1 MSRSEVGLAHTIDEV
16 AEGNEVTEKR
26 GQLEGNPQ
34 RTAKDQTQRWQ
45 PLLPHL
51 LRVNAVARRS
61 GQTRFTALLH
71 HVDVEA
77 PKRAFK
83 RQRRAA
89 SPGVDRV
96 TVDEYEQHLEENLQR
111 LHERVH
117 SGQYWPKPVLRAYI
131 PKADGG
137 KRGLGLPALEDKIV
151 QSAVAEVLNAIY
163 EADFYGFSYGFRP
176 GRSPHMA
183 LASLDK
189 ALMTQRVNWVL
200 DLDLRTFFDSLD
212 HEWMVRM
219 LEHRIADRRIIR
231 LIKRWLKAGV
241 LESGEWTA
249 VETGSPQGSG
259 ISPIL
264 ANIFL
269 HYSLDAWI
277 HQWRTRHA
285 RGQIVVI
292 RYADDVIAGAQYESD
307 ARKLL
312 DALTERLAKF
322 GLALN
327 EDKTRLIEFGRFA
340 AQRRAQAGHG
350 ATRDVQLPWVYPLL
364 RDDSKWKV
372 HGQAEDA
379 SDTDGSQA
387 KRATSRVEKAVARE
401 SARAT
406 CLAEPGP
413 ARALSV
419 LRRHLQRQSAEPVLP
434 AGQADVVQGPAAAQ
448 PEIRHELAAVRSFA
462 NGTSAPETDDPSSLA
477 WSGRMTAGP
486 SRGAGCPNGARPD
499 LQG

>member
-1 MSRSEVGLAHTIDEV
+1 V
-16 AEGNEVTEKR
+16 
-26 GQLEGNPQ
+26 
-34 RTAKDQTQRWQ
+34 
-45 PLLPHL
+45 
-51 LRVNAVARRS
+51 RVNAVARRS
-61 GQTRFTALLH
+61 GQTRFSALLH
-71 HVDVEA
+71 HVDVA
-77 PKRAFK
+77 ALGRAFK

-89 SPGVDRV
+89 SPGVDGV
-96 TVDEYEQHLEENLQR
+96 IVDEYEQNLEENLQR
-111 LHERVH
+111 LHARVH

-176 GRSPHMA
+176 GRSPHLA

-200 DLDLRTFFDSLD
+200 DLDLRAFFDSLD

-241 LESGEWTA
+241 LESGEWAA

-259 ISPIL
+259 ISPLL
-264 ANIFL
+264 ANVFL
-269 HYSLDAWI
+269 HYSFDAWV

-312 DALTERLAKF
+312 DALRERLAKF
-322 GLALN
+322 GLTLN
-327 EDKTRLIEFGRFA
+327 EDKTRLVEFGRFA
-340 AQRRAQAGHG
+340 AERRAQAGLRRPETFNFLGFTHYG
-350 ATRDVQLPWVYPLL
+350 GTTRSGKFMVKRKTQATRMARKLTEL
-364 RDDSKWKV
+364 RAELRRRWHAKV
-372 HGQAEDA
+372 PEQHAWLSLVLRGHYRYY
-379 SDTDGSQA
+379 G
-387 KRATSRVEKAVARE
+387 
-401 SARAT
+401 
-406 CLAEPGP
+406 LIFNH
-413 ARALSV
+413 RALSQFYQLV
-419 LRRHLQRQSAEPVLP
+419 KRMWFKALQRRSQKSRMNWKQFDRLQNVLP
-434 AGQADVVQGPAAAQ
+434 LPRPMIHQAW
-448 PEIRHELAAVRSFA
+448 H
-462 NGTSAPETDDPSSLA
+462 
-477 WSGRMTAGP
+477 
-486 SRGAGCPNGARPD
+486 GAEG
-499 LQG
+499 

>member
-26 GQLEGNPQ
+26 GQLEGRPQ
-34 RTAKDQTQRWQ
+34 QPAKGQTQRWQ

-71 HVDVEA
+71 HVDVA
-77 PKRAFK
+77 ALRRAFK

-89 SPGVDRV
+89 RPGIDRV
-96 TVDEYEQHLEENLQR
+96 TVDEYEQNLEANLQH

-137 KRGLGLPALEDKIV
+137 KRGLGLPVLEDKIV

-176 GRSPHMA
+176 GRSPHGA

-200 DLDLRTFFDSLD
+200 DLDIRTFFDSLD
-212 HEWMVRM
+212 HEWLVRM

-231 LIKRWLKAGV
+231 LIRRWLKAGV

-259 ISPIL
+259 ISPLL
-264 ANIFL
+264 ANVFL
-269 HYSLDAWI
+269 HYSFDAWI

-292 RYADDVIAGAQYESD
+292 RYADDAIVGAQHESD
-307 ARKLL
+307 ARRLL
-312 DALTERLAKF
+312 DALKERLAKF

-327 EDKTRLIEFGRFA
+327 EDKTRLLEFGRFA
-340 AQRRAQAGHG
+340 VQRREKAGLRRPETFNFLGFTHYCGTTRSGRFMVKRKTQATRMARKLTELRAELRKRWHAKVPEQHAWLSQVLRGHYRYYGLIYNHRALSQFYQLVKRMWFKALQRRSQKSKINWQQFDRLQSVLPLPRPMIHQAWHG
-350 ATRDVQLPWVYPLL
+350 AT
-364 RDDSKWKV
+364 
-372 HGQAEDA
+372 G
-379 SDTDGSQA
+379 
-387 KRATSRVEKAVARE
+387 
-401 SARAT
+401 
-406 CLAEPGP
+406 
-413 ARALSV
+413 
-419 LRRHLQRQSAEPVLP
+419 
-434 AGQADVVQGPAAAQ
+434 
-448 PEIRHELAAVRSFA
+448 
-462 NGTSAPETDDPSSLA
+462 
-477 WSGRMTAGP
+477 
-486 SRGAGCPNGARPD
+486 
-499 LQG
+499 

>member
-1 MSRSEVGLAHTIDEV
+1 VSWSEVGLAHSIDEV
-16 AEGNEVTEKR
+16 TEGNEVTEKR
-26 GQLEGNPQ
+26 GQLEGRPQ
-34 RTAKDQTQRWQ
+34 QPAKGQTQRWQ

-51 LRVNAVARRS
+51 LRVNAAARRS

-71 HVDVEA
+71 HVDVDA
-77 PKRAFK
+77 LRRAFK

-96 TVDEYEQHLEENLQR
+96 TVDEYEQKLEANLQH

-163 EADFYGFSYGFRP
+163 EADFSGFSYGFRP
-176 GRSPHMA
+176 GRSPHGA

-200 DLDLRTFFDSLD
+200 DLDIRTFFDSLD
-212 HEWMVRM
+212 HEWLVRM
-219 LEHRIADRRIIR
+219 LEHRIADKRIIR
-231 LIKRWLKAGV
+231 LIRRWLKAGV

-259 ISPIL
+259 ISPLL
-264 ANIFL
+264 ANVFL
-269 HYSLDAWI
+269 HYSFDAWI

-292 RYADDVIAGAQYESD
+292 RYADDAIVGAQHESD
-307 ARKLL
+307 ARRLL
-312 DALTERLAKF
+312 DALKERLAKF

-327 EDKTRLIEFGRFA
+327 EDKTRLLEFGRFA
-340 AQRRAQAGHG
+340 VQRREKAGLRRPETFNFLGFTHYCG
-350 ATRDVQLPWVYPLL
+350 TTRSGRFMVKRKTQATRMARKLKEL
-364 RDDSKWKV
+364 RAELRKRWHAKV
-372 HGQAEDA
+372 PEQHAWL
-379 SDTDGSQA
+379 SQVL
-387 KRATSRVEKAVARE
+387 RGHYGYYG
-401 SARAT
+401 
-406 CLAEPGP
+406 LIFNH
-413 ARALSV
+413 RALSQFYQLV
-419 LRRHLQRQSAEPVLP
+419 KRMWFKALQRRSQKSKINWQQFDRLQSVLP
-434 AGQADVVQGPAAAQ
+434 LPRPMIHQAWHGAAG
-448 PEIRHELAAVRSFA
+448 
-462 NGTSAPETDDPSSLA
+462 
-477 WSGRMTAGP
+477 
-486 SRGAGCPNGARPD
+486 
-499 LQG
+499 

>member
-1 MSRSEVGLAHTIDEV
+1 VSRSEVGLAHTIDEV

-34 RTAKDQTQRWQ
+34 QPAKGQTQRWQ

-51 LRVNAVARRS
+51 VQVNAVARRS

-71 HVDVEA
+71 HVDVA
-77 PKRAFK
+77 ALRRAFK

-89 SPGVDRV
+89 RPGVDRV
-96 TVDEYEQHLEENLQR
+96 TVDEYEQNLEANLQH

-137 KRGLGLPALEDKIV
+137 KRGLGLPSLEDKIV

-163 EADFYGFSYGFRP
+163 ETDFYGFSYGFRP
-176 GRSPHMA
+176 GRSPHGA

-200 DLDLRTFFDSLD
+200 DLDIRTFFDSLD
-212 HEWMVRM
+212 HEWLVRM

-231 LIKRWLKAGV
+231 LIRRWLKAGV

-259 ISPIL
+259 ISPLL
-264 ANIFL
+264 ANVFL
-269 HYSLDAWI
+269 HYSFDAWI

-292 RYADDVIAGAQYESD
+292 RYADDAIVGAQHESD
-307 ARKLL
+307 ARRLL
-312 DALTERLAKF
+312 DALKGRLAKF

-327 EDKTRLIEFGRFA
+327 EDKTRLLEFGRFA
-340 AQRRAQAGHG
+340 VQRREKAGLRRPETFNFLGFTHYCGTTRSGRFMVKRKTQAMRMAHK
-350 ATRDVQLPWVYPLL
+350 LKEL
-364 RDDSKWKV
+364 
-372 HGQAEDA
+372 
-379 SDTDGSQA
+379 
-387 KRATSRVEKAVARE
+387 RVELRRRWHAKVPEQHAWLSQVLRGHYGYYG
-401 SARAT
+401 
-406 CLAEPGP
+406 LIFNH
-413 ARALSV
+413 RALSQFYQLV
-419 LRRHLQRQSAEPVLP
+419 KRMWFKALQRRSQKSKINWQQFDRLQSVFPLP
-434 AGQADVVQGPAAAQ
+434 RPMIHQAWHGAAG
-448 PEIRHELAAVRSFA
+448 
-462 NGTSAPETDDPSSLA
+462 
-477 WSGRMTAGP
+477 
-486 SRGAGCPNGARPD
+486 
-499 LQG
+499 